1 MQAFRDIRTVED
13 GYIKVMVPPEMGS
26 RVEVIL
32 LPVAAESV
40 EANEPGLQ
48 NLEQSGF
55 CSQIL
60 AAVEEDVWNDL

>member
-40 EANEPGLQ
+40 ESNEPGLQ
-48 NLEQSGF
+48 SLEKSGF
-55 CSQIL
+55 CSQVL